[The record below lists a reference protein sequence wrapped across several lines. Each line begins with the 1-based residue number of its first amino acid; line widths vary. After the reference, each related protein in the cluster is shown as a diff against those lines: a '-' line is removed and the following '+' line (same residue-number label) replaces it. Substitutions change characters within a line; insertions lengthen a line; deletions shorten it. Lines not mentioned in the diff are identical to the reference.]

1 MSKIEGI
8 YKGVGYGEGNDYFH
22 LFIVGEE
29 LYCLFRDGLVV
40 ICLTHKTVDKSVEII
55 KEKLV

>member
-29 LYCLFRDGLVV
+29 LYCLFRDGRVV
-40 ICLTHKTVDKSVEII
+40 IC
-55 KEKLV
+55 